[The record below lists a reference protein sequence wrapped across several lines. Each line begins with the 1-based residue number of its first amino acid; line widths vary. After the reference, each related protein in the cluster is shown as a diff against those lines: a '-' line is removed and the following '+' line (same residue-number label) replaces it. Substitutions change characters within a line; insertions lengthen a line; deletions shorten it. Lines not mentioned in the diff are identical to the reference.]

1 MRLDAQAAADAVQR
15 RIGAP
20 LGLGAGE
27 AAWGIHTL
35 ANANMERAMRIVSI
49 ERGRDPRK
57 YALVAFGGAGPL
69 HAARLALA
77 LGIPKI
83 IVPFGAGV
91 GSAIGMLE
99 ADAKL
104 DASMTHVLKLIAG
117 SRAPDRRHLRPAR
130 RPACNID
137 LQRMGSAVAP
147 TLRPA
152 SPICA
157 TPARATRSA
166 STCRISPCAPTM
178 RRRSRPASRRP
189 TRRSTAIARPGPWW
203 RPWTGTSS
211 PPSPTPPRERIAP
224 GAGRDRHRRS
234 SAAAR
239 ARPTSPSSGITS
251 TAPSSTAAPCPS
263 AK

>member
-1 MRLDAQAAADAVQR
+1 VTDANIVLGYINPDYFNGGAMRLDAEAAAEAVQR
-15 RIGAP
+15 RIGEP
-20 LGLGAGE
+20 LGLGTGE

-104 DASMTHVLKLIAG
+104 DASMTH
-117 SRAPDRRHLRPAR
+117 
-130 RPACNID
+130 
-137 LQRMGSAVAP
+137 
-147 TLRPA
+147 
-152 SPICA
+152 
-157 TPARATRSA
+157 
-166 STCRISPCAPTM
+166 
-178 RRRSRPASRRP
+178 
-189 TRRSTAIARPGPWW
+189 
-203 RPWTGTSS
+203 
-211 PPSPTPPRERIAP
+211 E
-224 GAGRDRHRRS
+224 
-234 SAAAR
+234 
-239 ARPTSPSSGITS
+239 
-251 TAPSSTAAPCPS
+251 
-263 AK
+263 